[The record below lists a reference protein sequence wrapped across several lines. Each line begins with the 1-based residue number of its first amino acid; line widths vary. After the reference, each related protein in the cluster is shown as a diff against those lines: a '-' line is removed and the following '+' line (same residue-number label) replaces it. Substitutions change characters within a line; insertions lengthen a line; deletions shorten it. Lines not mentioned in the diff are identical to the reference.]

1 MVKLIGFT
9 QRMEIVQ
16 RFGKEGGKCVAGSA
30 DRVGFEGCYSGDLRG
45 TAGRLTSRPCAV
57 FIRVSR
63 DATVEPASLGLP
75 KPVLRRPL
83 LYKI

>member
-1 MVKLIGFT
+1 MSDGKCMVKLISLA

-16 RFGKEGGKCVAGSA
+16 CFGEGKCVAGSA
-30 DRVGFEGCYSGDLRG
+30 DRVGFEGCDPGHLRG

-63 DATVEPASLGLP
+63 TATVEPASLGL
-75 KPVLRRPL
+75 
-83 LYKI
+83 